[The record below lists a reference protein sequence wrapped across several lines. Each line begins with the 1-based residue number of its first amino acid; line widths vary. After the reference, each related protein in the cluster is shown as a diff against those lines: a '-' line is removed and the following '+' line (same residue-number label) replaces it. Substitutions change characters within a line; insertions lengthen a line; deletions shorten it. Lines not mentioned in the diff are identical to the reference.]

1 MQADVGD
8 ELMVHGRYF
17 DGHERTGVIIAVRGE
32 NGSPPYLV
40 RWLDGRE
47 SVFPPSQD
55 TLVAYLPGNPQDS
68 PASGQ

>member
-1 MQADVGD
+1 MQAAVGD
-8 ELMVHGRYF
+8 ELMVHGRCV
-17 DGHERTGVIIAVRGE
+17 DDHERAGVIIAVRGE

-40 RWLDGRE
+40 RRLDGRE
-47 SVFPPSQD
+47 SVFSPSDD